1 MGKEV
6 ASTHPGGAMSIF
18 LWGLSRG
25 DQWVCIPKKYARASL
40 PLAAAHAKIGN
51 GTTKAPALA
60 FHSKDYNKAQDALVV
75 IKAVHGITTNIR
87 RIK

>member
-1 MGKEV
+1 
-6 ASTHPGGAMSIF
+6 MSFF

-25 DQWVCIPKKYARASL
+25 SHWVCIPKEYARASL
-40 PLAAAHAKIGN
+40 PLAAAHAEIGT
-51 GTTKAPALA
+51 GTTTAPVLA
-60 FHSKDYNKAQDALVV
+60 FHSKDYNKAQDALVL